1 MMHIADW
8 PMTLSLTED
17 DDRTVAKVVVRTRD
31 NTVTAQG
38 HAKRN
43 PDDPSV
49 PEIGDELAAGR
60 ALIELGHKLIGS
72 AARDIGAY
80 SDEPVVLY
88 D

>member
-1 MMHIADW
+1 MIHIADW
-8 PMTLSLTED
+8 PMTLSLTEEE
-17 DDRTVAKVVVRTRD
+17 DRTTAKVVVRTRD
-31 NTVTAQG
+31 NTMTAEG

-60 ALIELGHKLIGS
+60 ALVELGRALIRS
-72 AARDIGAY
+72 AARDIGAF
-80 SDEPVVLY
+80 SDEPVVLH